1 MSIANTTATKKAA
14 EKDPVSIAVATDG
27 IRIPRATSGP
37 VLDLDLMTMAEQL
50 RYEAAWSDGRN
61 SRTLVK
67 HTDFR
72 LILTVMRAGA
82 HLHRHQARGTVLIQ
96 VMSGRIRARV
106 LDDVIDVHGG
116 HALSLD
122 PHLEHEVEAV
132 EESALLITI
141 AWPHDLGIVR
151 ATPADATRVRRL
163 ASLGPIAEELE
174 MTTKRNAA

>member
-37 VLDLDLMTMAEQL
+37 VLDLDLITMAEQL

-67 HTDFR
+67 HADLR
-72 LILTVMRAGA
+72 LILTVMRKGA
-82 HLHRHQARGTVLIQ
+82 HLHSHQARGTVLIQ

-106 LDDVIDVHGG
+106 LDDIVDVYRG

-122 PHLEHEVEAV
+122 PHLEHEIEAV

-141 AWPHDLGIVR
+141 AWPRDLGIIR
-151 ATPADATRVRRL
+151 AVPDVPTWAGRL
-163 ASLGPIAEELE
+163 
-174 MTTKRNAA
+174 